1 MRKLITALVAHIY
14 DPSRWLH
21 RGESRGGAKT
31 DVPSNE
37 KLYPNR
43 KGCLLPP
50 IRPATLSPWLPPW
63 LLRVWLRLPPILWL
77 WLPPTLLRLRLPTLW
92 LALLEHWQWQKPGS
106 HEREA
111 GLLCIG

>member
-1 MRKLITALVAHIY
+1 MRKLITALVATFTILL
-14 DPSRWLH
+14 RWLH

-50 IRPATLSPWLPPW
+50 IRPATLSPWLP
-63 LLRVWLRLPPILWL
+63 LLYGYGYGYRPYYGYGYHRPYYGYGYRRYGWRY
-77 WLPPTLLRLRLPTLW
+77 
-92 LALLEHWQWQKPGS
+92 
-106 HEREA
+106 
-111 GLLCIG
+111 